1 MIARFCG
8 RCGKVVEGKC
18 STCKQT
24 SRKTTKQKG
33 YDSRWK
39 SMSEN
44 IRRERPLCEDCL
56 DRGVVRPSQE
66 CHHVVAIN
74 TDWHRRLDPNNVIAL
89 CKECHHRRH
98 EE

>member
-1 MIARFCG
+1 MLRFCG
-8 RCGKVVEGKC
+8 RCGQVVNGKC
-18 STCKQT
+18 STCKVMK
-24 SRKTTKQKG
+24 RKTTKEKG

-44 IRRERPLCEDCL
+44 VRKERPLCEDCL
-56 DRGVVRPSQE
+56 ENGIVRPSAE
-66 CHHVVAIN
+66 CHHVVPISV
-74 TDWHRRLDPNNVIAL
+74 DRHRRLDPNNVVAL